1 MHHIPHI
8 INYNPG
14 TLIVSIFKILI
25 VCNRS
30 STVAFASRNRVV
42 TSLGDKK
49 ESHLEAAEAI
59 EVSGCKPKRCGLE
72 AAARHFGLSRPAT
85 AQTQLRNLSS

>member
-1 MHHIPHI
+1 MVHHKLLS
-8 INYNPG
+8 G
-14 TLIVSIFKILI
+14 TLIIPISKILI
-25 VCNRS
+25 VGNRS
-30 STVAFASRNRVV
+30 STVAFASRNRVD

-72 AAARHFGLSRPAT
+72 AAARHFGLGRPAT